1 MTDWLL
7 RQLMGE
13 KVALPAAEGRRV
25 IRMGVSTYKDD
36 RTKGY
41 LLRIE
46 ILETLAEHGQMTTA
60 ELVDELHASGRQIGY
75 DSVYSVLK
83 KMARKGQ
90 LQHHNEASAHGGKGV
105 SVWQVAE

>member
-1 MTDWLL
+1 VTDWLL

-13 KVALPAAEGRRV
+13 KISLPAAEGRRV

-41 LLRIE
+41 LLRVE
-46 ILETLAEHGQMTTA
+46 ILETLLERGQMTTA
-60 ELVDELHASGRQIGY
+60 ELVEELQATGRRIEY
-75 DSVYSVLK
+75 DSVYSILK